1 MTLPSGSMLY
11 TQGQGT
17 RPENVEIPIISNRSP
32 AASDKKYPIGKRWI
46 NNVAQQEYC
55 LTSFSYLQNI
65 LIPTWTLLSSSVT
78 QIVAAGL
85 TPNMVSGV
93 VTVASPS
100 CTTSSIITFSAAV
113 LSVAHGNVSV
123 TPLNGSFTL
132 TSANTSDTSSFY
144 YILVNPLN

>member
-1 MTLPSGSMLY
+1 MTFPSGSMLY
-11 TQGQGT
+11 TQGQGS

-46 NNVAQQEYC
+46 NNVVQQEYC
-55 LTSFSYLQNI
+55 LTSFSYSGSI

-85 TPNMVSGV
+85 TPNMVAGV
-93 VTVASPS
+93 VTVTSPS
-100 CTTSSIITFSAAV
+100 CTTSSVITFSAAV
-113 LSVAHGNVSV
+113 LSIAHGNVSV
-123 TPLNGSFTL
+123 SPHVGNFTL

-144 YILVNPLN
+144 YILVNQ